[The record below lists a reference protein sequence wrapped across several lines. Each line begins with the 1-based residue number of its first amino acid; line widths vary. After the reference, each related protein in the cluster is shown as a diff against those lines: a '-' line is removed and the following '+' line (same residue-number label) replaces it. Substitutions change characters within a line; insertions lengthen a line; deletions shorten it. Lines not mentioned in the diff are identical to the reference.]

1 MLQELEKWAPSYIAA
16 LNTVSPNQP
25 VRMLLDACRVPSVV
39 ECCGQEGIGAT
50 VLGSAV
56 QVALFLCFFIRP
68 LRFPVLFAHFD
79 PHSLQLCSICHVYTT
94 PSSTMGCVGPLS
106 QESLQ
111 AAIIAHAIVD
121 G

>member
-16 LNTVSPNQP
+16 LNTVSPDQP

-56 QVALFLCFFIRP
+56 QVALFSLLFYSAPFNFQFFLLMLTRIHFSSAP
-68 LRFPVLFAHFD
+68 FATSTQLLVLWVVRV
-79 PHSLQLCSICHVYTT
+79 P
-94 PSSTMGCVGPLS
+94 
-106 QESLQ
+106 
-111 AAIIAHAIVD
+111 
-121 G
+121 